1 MNMSSIFIK
10 RPVGTTLL
18 MMGMLI
24 FGLFGYRALPVND
37 MPNIEL
43 PYIVIFATIP
53 GTDPETMATSV
64 AKPLESQLLSIAGI
78 KNISASNSQGS
89 TLVFIEFEMDRDIDN
104 AALDVQAAIN
114 IAYRRMP
121 DTMTSPPAFFKLNPD
136 SLPIISIALTS
147 DSMTL
152 QQLTEYAET
161 YLSQE
166 LSMISGV
173 AQTRVSGAKR
183 YAVRIQINPTRMA
196 AVNIGVDDIVNAVG
210 TSNIILPTG
219 VLQGE
224 NRLRNIKVDG
234 QLKNA
239 EEFSNIIIA
248 WRNGAPVRLKDV
260 ADVIDDVENR
270 DQKAWIYDKEGVVVQ
285 IIRQPGGNTVEMVEA
300 VFKKLPS
307 IEANMP
313 PSINMEVVK
322 DNSLFI
328 KASVD
333 EVVFTLWLTVFL
345 VVFVMFLFLRDFTAT
360 FIPSLAL
367 PFSIVSTFAVMYAMG
382 LSLNN
387 VSLMALILVVG
398 LVVDDAIVM
407 LENIV
412 RHRDMGKSSFDAAM
426 DGSKEIGFTIIS
438 MTLSLC
444 AVFVPLL
451 FMPGMVGKIFYE
463 FAMVMIIALA
473 ISGLVS
479 VSLTPMLCNKFLR
492 DQRHNNQSGIYGI
505 LESGFNAM
513 LSFYEKTLK
522 IAVRH
527 KFIVLLSSFAIIA
540 LIGVLGSTIQK
551 GFFPDMDGSSIIVT
565 TRAEEAISVEAIAKA
580 QQSLHPILL
589 EDPAIKTFISVIA
602 SGSFNSNSN
611 TGSIDIVLKSPE
623 ERGHIDDVID
633 RLRVSLNINPDLQVF
648 VSNGTQTGGPQGAA
662 AYSYILVGTSLDDL
676 YNTAILA
683 ESALKQMN
691 VIRDVST
698 DLELKN
704 PIIEFK
710 VNRDL
715 ATSLGISLM
724 QIENTLY
731 SAFGQR
737 QVSVIY
743 GDISDHPVIMEVQPE
758 LNKDNSVFSKL
769 NLKTMDGRLI
779 PLQALVT
786 MSQKAGPLTVNHL
799 GQFPSV
805 TLSFNLAEG
814 QSINEVM
821 PLVDAE
827 LSKVV
832 PNTVSYKPHG
842 QALDYQ
848 ESMAGMVML
857 IGAAI
862 LLIYLILGVLYESFI
877 HPITILSGLPS
888 AAVGAMISLTI
899 FGQIL
904 DMMGFVGI
912 IMLIGIVKKNGIMM
926 LDFALAEQRE
936 KGTDPEVAIVQGC
949 LVRFRP
955 IMMTTMAAIGGAL
968 PLALGIGST
977 GADMRIPL
985 GIVVAGGLI
994 FSQVVT
1000 LYVTP
1005 VYYIYFERIGQFI
1018 KRMAIKTNLANKD

>member
-1 MNMSSIFIK
+1 MNMSSLFIK

-43 PYIVIFATIP
+43 PYIVIFASIP

-64 AKPLESQLLSIAGI
+64 AKPLESQLSSIAGI
-78 KNISASNSQGS
+78 KKLSASNKQGS
-89 TLVFIEFEMDRDIDN
+89 TLIFVEFELGKDIDD

-121 DTMTSPPAFFKLNPD
+121 DTMTSPPAYFKLNPD
-136 SLPIISIALTS
+136 SMPIISIALTS
-147 DSMTL
+147 DTMTL

-196 AVNIGVDDIVNAVG
+196 AVNIGVDDIINAVG
-210 TSNIILPTG
+210 SANIILPTG

-239 EEFSNIIIA
+239 AEFSNIIIA
-248 WRNGAPVRLKDV
+248 WRNGAPIRLKDV
-260 ADVIDDVENR
+260 ADVLDDVEDR
-270 DQKAWIYDKEGVVVQ
+270 DQKAWVYDKPGIVVQ
-285 IIRQPGGNTVEMVEA
+285 IIRQPGGNTVEMVES

-313 PSINMEVVK
+313 PSIKMEVVK
-322 DNSLFI
+322 DNSIFI
-328 KASVD
+328 KDSVN
-333 EVVFTLWLTVFL
+333 EVIFTLWLTVFL
-345 VVFVMFLFLRDFTAT
+345 VIFVMFIFLRDFTAT
-360 FIPSLAL
+360 LIPSLAL
-367 PFSIVSTFAVMYAMG
+367 PFSIVSTFAVMYA
-382 LSLNN
+382 LNISLNN

-426 DGSKEIGFTIIS
+426 EGSKEIGFTIIS

-451 FMPGMVGKIFYE
+451 YMPGIVGQIFYE
-463 FAMVMIIALA
+463 FAMVMIIALS

-479 VSLTPMLCNKFLR
+479 VSLTPMLCNQFLR
-492 DQRHNNQSGIYGI
+492 NQNHNKSTGLYGI
-505 LESGFNAM
+505 LERGFNAM
-513 LSFYEKTLK
+513 LSGYEKSLRL
-522 IAVRH
+522 AVRF
-527 KFIVLLSSFAIIA
+527 KFSVLLMSFAIIA
-540 LIGVLGSTIQK
+540 LTFVIGGSIQK
-551 GFFPDMDGSSIIVT
+551 GFFPDMDGSSITVT
-565 TRAEEAISVEAIAKA
+565 TRAEEAISVDAIAKA
-580 QQSLHPILL
+580 QYSLHEILL
-589 EDPAIKTFISVIA
+589 NDPAIKTFISTVS
-602 SGSFNSNSN
+602 SGSFNTNSN
-611 TGSIDIVLKSPE
+611 TGSIDIVLKSPA
-623 ERGHIDDVID
+623 ERGHIDDVIK
-633 RLRVSLNINPDLQVF
+633 RLRTNLNVNPDLQVF

-662 AYSYILVGTSLDDL
+662 AYSYVLVGTNLDEL

-683 ESALKQMN
+683 ESYLKKMDI
-691 VIRDVST
+691 IRDVST

-704 PIIEFK
+704 PIIEFS

-715 ATSLGISLM
+715 ATSLGISIM

-743 GDISDHPVIMEVQPE
+743 SDISDHPVIMEIIPE
-758 LNKDNSVFSKL
+758 LTKDNTVFSRL
-769 NLKTMDGRLI
+769 NLKTADGRLV
-779 PLQALVT
+779 PLQALVS
-786 MSQKAGPLTVNHL
+786 MSQKAGPLAVNHL

-805 TLSFNLAEG
+805 TISFNLAEG
-814 QSINEVM
+814 QAINEVM
-821 PLVDAE
+821 PLIEAE
-827 LSKVV
+827 LAKVS
-832 PNTVSYKPHG
+832 PNSVSYKPSG
-842 QALDYQ
+842 QALDFQ
-848 ESMAGMVML
+848 ESMAGMVLL
-857 IGAAI
+857 IGAAV
-862 LLIYLILGVLYESFI
+862 LLIYLILGILYESFI

-888 AAVGAMISLTI
+888 AAVGAMISLAL

-904 DMMGFVGI
+904 DMMGFIGI

-926 LDFALAEQRE
+926 LDFALEDQRVN
-936 KGTDPEVAIVQGC
+936 GNTPEVAIIHGC

-968 PLALGIGST
+968 PLAFGVGAT

-1005 VYYIYFERIGQFI
+1005 VYYIYFEKLGRYCKYLFS
-1018 KRMAIKTNLANKD
+1018 KAELTNKD